1 MTRVIVFMDYQNIY
15 HGARDTFRMRHDHP
29 IKGHVRPIRF
39 GALLKQL
46 GEEVDPERELTQV
59 RVYRGEPTAK
69 SHAKLQGSFQR
80 QVEGWRSKAPRL
92 TVTTRPLRYNPIAW
106 DKHGVAYQW
115 DMGEERRRALTFS
128 SRWTWPSARSAT
140 SST

>member
-1 MTRVIVFMDYQNIY
+1 
-15 HGARDTFRMRHDHP
+15 
-29 IKGHVRPIRF
+29 
-39 GALLKQL
+39 LLKQL

-115 DMGEERRRALTFS
+115 DMGEEKGIDVLIALDMALGAERDEFDVAILASGDTDLE
-128 SRWTWPSARSAT
+128 PAIDAV
-140 SST
+140 